1 MQCTQDSS
9 ARSVEEE
16 DVRLLPPG
24 VRAAAAVGAGGSGP
38 WSPDPPRRV
47 LLGRRRRGSS
57 AAATPANH
65 ACGGRWRSTLRPQ
78 AAMRRQ
84 SAVAGMQR
92 SSWPP
97 DWRWPLSRDRG
108 SAKASSAARDGGCGL
123 GAGLGAID
131 GISAANA
138 VRAGA
143 GQRHGC
149 TGRRTRER
157 ATPTPAAAQARRAG
171 GSGGREG
178 QRGQGGRRSDDP
190 AGPDCSGGRRR
201 EGGGRGAGAAQRPGV
216 CASPRGGGAA
226 QEAHCGEQ
234 GKARRGLGVT
244 RPTRRAPPG
253 AARRSTYPAPDR
265 GALVTLAHFENFNQE
280 IA

>member
-1 MQCTQDSS
+1 MASALSRRARPLARHVRIWTCSAETARRRARWSFTARREGFDAVGGAWHQLMQCTQDSS

-97 DWRWPLSRDRG
+97 DWRWPLSLDRG
-108 SAKASSAARDGGCGL
+108 SAKATCSSRKPQGC
-123 GAGLGAID
+123 
-131 GISAANA
+131 SA
-138 VRAGA
+138 
-143 GQRHGC
+143 
-149 TGRRTRER
+149 
-157 ATPTPAAAQARRAG
+157 
-171 GSGGREG
+171 
-178 QRGQGGRRSDDP
+178 
-190 AGPDCSGGRRR
+190 
-201 EGGGRGAGAAQRPGV
+201 RPG
-216 CASPRGGGAA
+216 
-226 QEAHCGEQ
+226 
-234 GKARRGLGVT
+234 
-244 RPTRRAPPG
+244 
-253 AARRSTYPAPDR
+253 STSILSANR
-265 GALVTLAHFENFNQE
+265 
-280 IA
+280 